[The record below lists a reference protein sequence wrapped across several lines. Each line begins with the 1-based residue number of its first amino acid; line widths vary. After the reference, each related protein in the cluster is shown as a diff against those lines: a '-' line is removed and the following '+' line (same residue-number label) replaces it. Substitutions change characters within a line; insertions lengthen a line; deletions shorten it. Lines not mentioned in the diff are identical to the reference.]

1 MEQDG
6 SDYHAWN
13 SSDAEEDRTVG
24 VNVVLVGVVLASEAH
39 HTYTKV
45 DGGRGLGEA
54 AVPHSSEGEDSDL
67 AGGGGVMKMWKG
79 HPLGH

>member
-13 SSDAEEDRTVG
+13 SSDAEEDRTVE
-24 VNVVLVGVVLASEAH
+24 VGVVLASEAL
-39 HTYTKV
+39 HTHTKV

-67 AGGGGVMKMWKG
+67 AGGS
-79 HPLGH
+79 